1 MPKVSEQCVGLM
13 LFWLYPEHLLL
24 MSVWIRLQSET
35 PPSGSGLNPVLLQ
48 LQDFTKE
55 SSLRLCVKVM
65 SPFPWESS
73 LLYETPTDHLIGQ
86 FCLLLNSLLW
96 WDWNR
101 RRQCLGLADAKR
113 CSRFRKWRL
122 PSCGGKRNRFL
133 FYNRS
138 PPHWKNPEAWFSSVF

>member
-96 WDWNR
+96 
-101 RRQCLGLADAKR
+101 
-113 CSRFRKWRL
+113 
-122 PSCGGKRNRFL
+122 
-133 FYNRS
+133 
-138 PPHWKNPEAWFSSVF
+138 